1 MDYYASLFAS
11 KVSGGGGSDVTVE
24 PLSVTENG
32 TYQEEGKAYSPV
44 SVNVPVGWTSDGI
57 AQNLEPNGAVTL
69 SVDSIGVRAF
79 AGKPITSVTGN
90 AVTSIGHSAF
100 VGCSSLASVVLPNIT
115 ALDQFTFEG
124 CSVLKTLHLPNVASS
139 NTYNYR
145 NSGIETLVL
154 PKISR
159 VTGWQTFSE
168 AKALKTVD
176 ILGFDFYRQTFNGC
190 IAMNVLI
197 IRADT
202 VISLTN
208 TDVFGNTPFASGKS
222 GGTLYVPSSLISSY
236 QSATNWSTILG
247 YENNQIKAIE
257 GSIYENAYADGT
269 PIS

>member
-11 KVSGGGGSDVTVE
+11 KVSGGGG
-24 PLSVTENG
+24 G
-32 TYQEEGKAYSPV
+32 GGGQ
-44 SVNVPVGWTSDGI
+44 WTSDGI
-57 AQNLEPNGAVTL
+57 AQNLEPSGAVTL

-124 CSVLKTLHLPNVASS
+124 CSVLKTLHLPNVTSS

-145 NSGIETLVL
+145 NSGLETLVL
-154 PKISR
+154 PKISST
-159 VTGWQTFSE
+159 TGWQIFAE
-168 AKALKTVD
+168 AKSLKALD
-176 ILGFDFYRQTFNGC
+176 ILGFSFQQQAFNNNT
-190 IAMNVLI
+190 AMNVLI

-202 VISLTN
+202 VKSLAN
-208 TDVFGNTPFASGKS
+208 VNAFANTPFASGKS
-222 GGTLYVPSSLISSY
+222 GGTLYVPSSLVSSY
-236 QSATNWSTILG
+236 QSASNWTTILG
-247 YENNQIKAIE
+247 YANNQIKAIE
-257 GSIYENAYADGT
+257 GSIYEAQYADGT